1 MTDSIVFI
9 RPSGSEI
16 TVGDTPANIKQAEV
30 LGWKRSKK
38 AADPEL
44 TEEEKDE
51 ALKAAIEKRRKS
63 IASERRRITP
73 ST

>member
-1 MTDSIVFI
+1 MTDSIVFK

-16 TVGDTPANIKQAEV
+16 TVANTAANIKQAEV
-30 LGWKRSKK
+30 LGWTRSKK

-51 ALKAAIEKRRKS
+51 ALRAAIEKRRKA
-63 IASERRRITP
+63 IASERRRVVE
-73 ST
+73 